1 MKTKKGTNIL
11 SMAVGY
17 WEKLAENYYLRQV
30 NAPPSPLKSLTE
42 IGIIVAALNM
52 ILCTINKEYGA
63 AFACLLA
70 CSMLLTS
77 HFLRLY
83 RREIIAKWLV
93 IISFNGGVMI
103 VSYFVGLRSGAY
115 MYFFPV
121 IFAMIFL
128 IDTKITKDLIISEI
142 ATLICFGFTF
152 IIAPYATTNTKGE
165 LHFIYNFRINLALSL
180 IITGLVAYSILKT
193 LNKKEDDLLGEKS
206 LGDTI
211 FNTSLDAIFIIDLES
226 QLIEDCNKRAIE
238 LFGLKNKDG
247 IMLMAISSLLGEDA
261 AMRLSSFSPTNFT
274 THSPWFG
281 NMEFSN
287 TEGTPIYAYANI
299 VIFEH
304 QRRRY
309 AKISILDITEVR
321 IAEVE
326 TLKAKERAE
335 RAAKVK
341 SRFLSNMSHELRTPL
356 NAIIGTTNI
365 LNQEYHLNSQREML
379 DVLKNSSEHM
389 LELVNDILDY
399 SKLEADKMELNNE
412 PFNLSDLMYKVTGQF
427 NNPVNN
433 KKLLLQTNFDAIKGL
448 VVMGDEMR
456 LHQVL
461 NNLLSNAIKFTQEGA
476 VLVEV
481 KAMMKR
487 STNITLRFSV
497 KDSGIGIA
505 LEKQHRIF
513 DKFYQT
519 DTETTRKYGGSGL
532 GLAISQYIVQKMGG
546 ELKVESEQGQGS
558 TFYFTI
564 TLSIEATRYS
574 YIEEP
579 VVEKFADLE
588 GVRILVAED
597 NPVNMMIVKRFLA
610 KWNAVVTESV
620 NGLEAI
626 ERFRENQFDLLLVD
640 LEMPELDGAGVV
652 AQIRKMGSEIPII
665 AFTAAVY
672 DHMQADLIDK
682 GFNDFIPKPF
692 RPDDLRQKIIQ
703 YVNNF
708 RSLKRMVG

>member
-11 SMAVGY
+11 SIIAGY
-17 WEKLAENYYLRQV
+17 WEKLAEDYYLKQV
-30 NAPPSPLKSLTE
+30 NAPHSPLKSLTE
-42 IGIIVAALNM
+42 IGILVAGLNM
-52 ILCTINKEYGA
+52 ILCTVMKEYGA
-63 AFACLLA
+63 AFACLMA
-70 CSMLLTS
+70 CFALLTA

-83 RREIIAKWLV
+83 NREVIAKWLV
-93 IISFNGGVMI
+93 IISFNAGVMM
-103 VSYFVGLRSGAY
+103 VSYFVGLRSGVY

-128 IDTKITKDLIISEI
+128 IDTKITKNLIISEI
-142 ATLICFGFTF
+142 ATLICFGVTF
-152 IIAPYATTNTKGE
+152 IIAPYSTTNSFQGE
-165 LHFIYNFRINLALSL
+165 IHYIYNFRINLAISL
-180 IITGLVAYSILKT
+180 CITGLVAYSILKT
-193 LNKKEDDLLGEKS
+193 LNKKELDLMGEKT

-226 QLIEDCNKRAIE
+226 LMVANCNSRALE
-238 LFGLKNKDG
+238 LFRFPRKETVLQSR
-247 IMLMAISSLLGEDA
+247 IESLLGEEA
-261 AMRLSSFSPTNFT
+261 ATRLSAFSPESYK

-281 NMEFSN
+281 NMEFS
-287 TEGTPIYAYANI
+287 TSEGAPIYAYANF
-299 VIFEH
+299 VVFEH
-304 QRRRY
+304 QRQRY

-356 NAIIGTTNI
+356 NAIIGSTNI
-365 LNQEYHLNSQREML
+365 LHQEQHLDSQNQML
-379 DVLKNSSEHM
+379 DVLKHSSEHM

-399 SKLEADKMELNNE
+399 SKLEADKMELNNA
-412 PFNLSDLMYKVTGQF
+412 PFNLSDLLHKVTGLF
-427 NNPVNN
+427 KSPINT
-433 KKLLLQTNFDAIKGL
+433 KKLSLQTNFDAVKGL
-448 VVMGDEMR
+448 IVMGDEMR
-456 LHQVL
+456 LHQVM
-461 NNLLSNAIKFTQEGA
+461 NNLLSNAIKFTSEGLI
-476 VLVEV
+476 LVEV
-481 KAMMKR
+481 KALMKR

-505 LEKQHRIF
+505 PEKQHRIF

-519 DTETTRKYGGSGL
+519 DAETTRKYGGSGL

-546 ELKVESEQGQGS
+546 ELKVESAPGQGS
-558 TFYFTI
+558 TFFFTL

-574 YIEEP
+574 YIEAP
-579 VVEKFADLE
+579 AEKFEDLS
-588 GVRILVAED
+588 GIRILVAED
-597 NPVNMMIVKRFLA
+597 NPVNMMIVKRFLS
-610 KWNAVVTESV
+610 KWNADITEAV

-626 ERFRENQFDLLLVD
+626 QHYSSQRFDLLLVD

-652 AQIRKMGSEIPII
+652 AQIRKRGSDIPII

-703 YVNNF
+703 YVSIS
-708 RSLKRMVG
+708 RRASA

>member
-11 SMAVGY
+11 SVALGY
-17 WEKLAENYYLRQV
+17 WEKLAEDYYLKQV
-30 NAPPSPLKSLTE
+30 NAPHSPLKSLTE
-42 IGIIVAALNM
+42 IGILVAGLNM
-52 ILCTINKEYGA
+52 ILCTIMKEYGA

-70 CSMLLTS
+70 CSMLLTA

-83 RREIIAKWLV
+83 NREGIAKWLV
-93 IISFNGGVMI
+93 IISFNAGVMI
-103 VSYFVGLRSGAY
+103 VSYCVGLRSGVY

-142 ATLICFGFTF
+142 ATITCFGLTF
-152 IIAPYATTNTKGE
+152 IIAPYATKSTSEGE
-165 LHFIYNFRINLALSL
+165 IHYIYNFRINLALSL
-180 IITGLVAYSILKT
+180 VITGLVAYSILKT

-211 FNTSLDAIFIIDLES
+211 FNTSLDAIFIIDLET
-226 QLIEDCNKRAIE
+226 QLIADCNKRAIE
-238 LFGLKNKDG
+238 LFGMKNKEG
-247 IMLMAISSLLGEDA
+247 VMLMAISSLLGEPA
-261 AMRLSSFSPTNFT
+261 AAKLNAFSPENFT
-274 THSPWFG
+274 SHSPWFG
-281 NMEFSN
+281 NMEFS
-287 TEGTPIYAYANI
+287 TLEGHPIYAYTNI

-356 NAIIGTTNI
+356 NAIIGSTNI
-365 LNQEYHLNSQREML
+365 LHQEYHLNSQRQML
-379 DVLKNSSEHM
+379 DVLKYSSEHM

-399 SKLEADKMELNNE
+399 SKLEADKMELNNA
-412 PFNLSDLMYKVTGQF
+412 PFNLSELLFKIVGLF
-427 NNPVNN
+427 RNPVDA
-433 KKLLLQTNFDAIKGL
+433 KKLSLRYDFEAVKGYI
-448 VVMGDEMR
+448 VMGDEMR

-461 NNLLSNAIKFTQEGA
+461 NNLLSNAIKFTEEGA
-476 VLVEV
+476 VMVDV
-481 KAMMKR
+481 KALMKR

-505 LEKQHRIF
+505 PEKQHRIF

-546 ELKVESEQGQGS
+546 ELRVESTPGQGS
-558 TFYFTI
+558 TFYFDI
-564 TLSIEATRYS
+564 TLPIEATKYS

-579 VVEKFADLE
+579 AEKFEDLE

-610 KWNAVVTESV
+610 KWNADIVEAV
-620 NGLEAI
+620 NGLEALDQ
-626 ERFRENQFDLLLVD
+626 FNSSHFDLLLVD

-652 AQIRKMGSEIPII
+652 SRIRKKGSTVPII

-672 DHMQADLIDK
+672 DHMQADLIEK

-692 RPDDLRQKIIQ
+692 RPDDLRQKIRH
-703 YVNNF
+703 YVNTA
-708 RSLKRMVG
+708 RKKRA

>member
-11 SMAVGY
+11 SSALGY
-17 WEKLAENYYLRQV
+17 WEKLAEDYYLRQV
-30 NAPPSPLKSLTE
+30 NAPESPLKSLTE
-42 IGIIVAALNM
+42 IGILVGGINM
-52 ILCTINKEYGA
+52 ILCTIMKEYGA

-70 CSMLLTS
+70 CCMLLTAY
-77 HFLRLY
+77 FLRLY
-83 RREIIAKWLV
+83 NREIIAKWLV
-93 IISFNGGVMI
+93 IISFNAGVMI
-103 VSYFVGLRSGAY
+103 VSYFVGLRSGVY

-128 IDTKITKDLIISEI
+128 IDTKLSKDLIISEI
-142 ATLICFGFTF
+142 ATIACFGFTF
-152 IIAPYATTNTKGE
+152 IIAPYATSNTSLGGLE
-165 LHFIYNFRINLALSL
+165 YIYNFRINLALSL
-180 IITGLVAYSILKT
+180 ILTGLVAYSILKT
-193 LNKKEDDLLGEKS
+193 LNKKEVDLLGEKS

-211 FNTSLDAIFIIDLES
+211 FNTSLDAIFIIDLET
-226 QLIEDCNKRAIE
+226 QLIADCNKRALD
-238 LFGLKNKDG
+238 LFVLKNKEG
-247 IMLMAISSLLGEDA
+247 VFITSISDLLGEA
-261 AMRLSSFSPTNFT
+261 AATRLSTFSPVTYT
-274 THSPWFG
+274 SHSPWFG
-281 NMEFSN
+281 NMEFSSK
-287 TEGTPIYAYANI
+287 EGSPIYAYTNI
-299 VIFEH
+299 VLFEH

-356 NAIIGTTNI
+356 NAIIGSTNI
-365 LNQEYHLNSQREML
+365 LHQENHLESQRQML
-379 DVLKNSSEHM
+379 DVLKHSSEHM

-399 SKLEADKMELNNE
+399 SKLEADKMELNND
-412 PFNLSDLMYKVTGQF
+412 PFNLSDLLYKIVGLF
-427 NNPVNN
+427 RNPIAD
-433 KKLLLQTNFDAIKGL
+433 KKLTLKYDFEAVKGYI
-448 VVMGDEMR
+448 VMGDEMR

-461 NNLLSNAIKFTQEGA
+461 NNLLSNAIKFTEEGMVMVQVTA
-476 VLVEV
+476 L
-481 KAMMKR
+481 MKR

-505 LEKQHRIF
+505 PEKLHRIF

-519 DTETTRKYGGSGL
+519 DAETTRKYGGSGL

-546 ELKVESEQGQGS
+546 DMKVESTPGQGS
-558 TFYFTI
+558 TFSFTI
-564 TLSIEATRYS
+564 TMPIEATKYS
-574 YIEEP
+574 YIEVP
-579 VVEKFADLE
+579 VEKFEDLQ
-588 GVRILVAED
+588 GVKILVAED

-610 KWNAVVTESV
+610 KWNAEVVEAV
-620 NGLEAI
+620 NGLEALGHYS
-626 ERFRENQFDLLLVD
+626 NQHFDLLLVD

-652 AQIRKMGSEIPII
+652 SRIRKMGSAVPII

-692 RPDDLRQKIIQ
+692 RPDDLREKIIH
-703 YVNNF
+703 YVN
-708 RSLKRMVG
+708 RYRRATA

>member
-1 MKTKKGTNIL
+1 METKKRRNIL
-11 SMAVGY
+11 SVAAGY
-17 WEKLAENYYLRQV
+17 WERMAEDYYLKQV
-30 NAPPSPLKSLTE
+30 NTPHSPLKSLTE
-42 IGIIVAALNM
+42 IGILVAGLNM
-52 ILCTINKEYGA
+52 ILCTYMKEYGA
-63 AFACLLA
+63 AAACLLA
-70 CSMLLTS
+70 CTALLTA

-83 RREIIAKWLV
+83 RREVLAKWLV
-93 IISFNGGVMI
+93 IISFNAGVMA
-103 VSYFVGLRSGAY
+103 VSYFVGLRSGVY

-128 IDTKITKDLIISEI
+128 IDTKITKNLIISEI
-142 ATLICFGFTF
+142 ATMICFGFTF
-152 IIAPYATTNTKGE
+152 VIAPYSRTSSYQGE
-165 LHFIYNFRINLALSL
+165 IHYIYNFRINLVLSL
-180 IITGLVAYSILKT
+180 AITGLVAYSILKT
-193 LNKKEDDLLGEKS
+193 LNKKELDVLGEKN

-211 FNTSLDAIFIIDLES
+211 FNTSLDAIFIIDLQT
-226 QLIEDCNKRAIE
+226 QLVSNCNQRALE
-238 LFGLKNKDG
+238 LFHLPNKNAV
-247 IMLMAISSLLGEDA
+247 MQMTVTALLGEEA
-261 AMRLSSFSPTNFT
+261 ATRLSAFSPETFK

-281 NMEFSN
+281 NMEFTTSDD
-287 TEGTPIYAYANI
+287 TPVYAYANF
-299 VIFEH
+299 VVFEH
-304 QRRRY
+304 QGERY
-309 AKISILDITEVR
+309 AKISVLDITEVR

-365 LNQEYHLNSQREML
+365 LHQEQHLESQKQML
-379 DVLKNSSEHM
+379 DVLKYSSEHM

-399 SKLEADKMELNNE
+399 SKLEADKMELNNA
-412 PFNLSDLMYKVTGQF
+412 PFNLWDLLTKVTGLF
-427 NNPVNN
+427 RGPVGAKN
-433 KKLLLQTNFDAIKGL
+433 LSLQTNFDAVKGL

-461 NNLLSNAIKFTQEGA
+461 NNLLSNAIKFTAEGKVNVDVTA
-476 VLVEV
+476 L
-481 KAMMKR
+481 MRR

-505 LEKQHRIF
+505 PEKQHRIF

-519 DTETTRKYGGSGL
+519 DAETTRKFGGSGL

-546 ELKVESEQGQGS
+546 DLKVESTPGKGS
-558 TFYFTI
+558 TFYFTL
-564 TLSIEATRYS
+564 TLSVEATRYS
-574 YIEEP
+574 YIEAP
-579 VVEKFADLE
+579 DAKFEDLE

-597 NPVNMMIVKRFLA
+597 NPVNMMIVKRFLS
-610 KWNAVVTESV
+610 KWNAEITEAV
-620 NGLEAI
+620 NGLEAVDHYSK
-626 ERFRENQFDLLLVD
+626 QTFDLLLVD

-652 AQIRKMGSEIPII
+652 SHIRRNGSSIPII

-682 GFNDFIPKPF
+682 GFTDFIPKPF

-703 YVNNF
+703 YVTA
-708 RSLKRMVG
+708 RRRATA

>member
-11 SMAVGY
+11 SVLVGY
-17 WEKLAENYYLRQV
+17 WEKLAEDYYLKQV
-30 NAPPSPLKSLTE
+30 NALQSPLKSLTE

-52 ILCTINKEYGA
+52 ILCTIMKEYGA

-70 CSMLLTS
+70 CSALLCA

-83 RREIIAKWLV
+83 NKEVIAKWLV
-93 IISFNGGVMI
+93 IISFNAGVMF
-103 VSYFVGLRSGAY
+103 VSYFVGLRSGVY

-128 IDTKITKDLIISEI
+128 IDTKITKNLIISEI
-142 ATLICFGFTF
+142 ATLICFGITF
-152 IIAPYATTNTKGE
+152 IIAPYSRTSSYQGE
-165 LHFIYNFRINLALSL
+165 IHYIYNFRINLALSL
-180 IITGLVAYSILKT
+180 VITGLVAYSILKT
-193 LNKKEDDLLGEKS
+193 LNKKELDLTGEKTLGE
-206 LGDTI
+206 TI
-211 FNTSLDAIFIIDLES
+211 FNTSLDAIFIIDLETLLVS
-226 QLIEDCNKRAIE
+226 DCNRRALE
-238 LFGLKNKDG
+238 LFILPHKESV
-247 IMLMAISSLLGEDA
+247 MLMEINSLLGEEA
-261 AMRLSSFSPTNFT
+261 ATRLSAFSPSAFKS
-274 THSPWFG
+274 HSPWFG
-281 NMEFSN
+281 NMEFTTS
-287 TEGTPIYAYANI
+287 EGAPIYAYANV

-309 AKISILDITEVR
+309 GKISILDITEVR

-356 NAIIGTTNI
+356 NAIIGSTNI
-365 LNQEYHLNSQREML
+365 LHQEQHLESQSQML
-379 DVLKNSSEHM
+379 DVLKHSSEHM

-399 SKLEADKMELNNE
+399 SKLEADKMELNNA
-412 PFNLSDLMYKVTGQF
+412 PFNLSDLLYKVTGTFRGPISTKQ
-427 NNPVNN
+427 
-433 KKLLLQTNFDAIKGL
+433 LQLQTNFDAVKGL
-448 VVMGDEMR
+448 MVQGDEMR

-461 NNLLSNAIKFTQEGA
+461 NNLLSNAIKFTSEGLI
-476 VLVEV
+476 LVDV
-481 KAMMKR
+481 KALMKR
-487 STNITLRFSV
+487 STNITLRFAV

-505 LEKQHRIF
+505 PEKQHRIF

-519 DTETTRKYGGSGL
+519 DAETTRKYGGSGL

-546 ELKVESEQGQGS
+546 ELKVESAPGQGS
-558 TFYFTI
+558 TFSFTL
-564 TLSIEATRYS
+564 TMSIEATRYS
-574 YIEEP
+574 YIEVP
-579 VVEKFADLE
+579 AQKFEDLE
-588 GVRILVAED
+588 NVRILVAED

-610 KWNAVVTESV
+610 KWNANVTEAV
-620 NGLEAI
+620 NGLEAVQLF
-626 ERFRENQFDLLLVD
+626 ETNTFDLLLVD

-652 AQIRKMGSEIPII
+652 SRIRRMGSDIPII

-692 RPDDLRQKIIQ
+692 RPDDLRQKIIH
-703 YVNNF
+703 YVTNHT
-708 RSLKRMVG
+708 RRASA

>member
-1 MKTKKGTNIL
+1 MKTKKDTNIL
-11 SMAVGY
+11 SVALGY
-17 WEKLAENYYLRQV
+17 WEKLAEDYYLKQV
-30 NAPPSPLKSLTE
+30 NAPHSPVKSLTE
-42 IGIIVAALNM
+42 MGIMVAGLNM
-52 ILCTINKEYGA
+52 ILCTIMKEYA
-63 AFACLLA
+63 AAAACLIA
-70 CSMLLTS
+70 CAMLLTA

-83 RREIIAKWLV
+83 KHETIAKWLV
-93 IISFNGGVMI
+93 IISFNGGVMY
-103 VSYFVGLRSGAY
+103 VSYCVGLRSGVY

-128 IDTKITKDLIISEI
+128 IDTKITKDLIITEI

-152 IIAPYATTNTKGE
+152 IIAPYATKTAADGD
-165 LHFIYNFRINLALSL
+165 LGYIYNFRINLAISL
-180 IITGLVAYSILKT
+180 VITGLVAYSILKT
-193 LNKKEDDLLGEKS
+193 LNKKEEDLFGEKS

-211 FNTSLDAIFIIDLES
+211 FNTSLDAIFIIDLET
-226 QLIEDCNKRAIE
+226 QLIEDCNRRAIE
-238 LFGLKNKDG
+238 LFGMKSKEG
-247 IMLMAISSLLGEDA
+247 VRLMAITSVLGEEA
-261 AMRLSSFSPTNFT
+261 AEKLKAFSPQNFT
-274 THSPWFG
+274 HHSPWFG

-287 TEGTPIYAYANI
+287 QEGAPIYAYANI

-304 QRRRY
+304 QKRRY

-335 RAAKVK
+335 RAARVK

-365 LNQEYHLNSQREML
+365 LHQEYHLNSQRQML
-379 DVLKNSSEHM
+379 DVLKHSSEHM

-399 SKLEADKMELNNE
+399 SKLEADKMELTTE
-412 PFNLSDLMYKVTGQF
+412 AFNLSELLQKIVGLF
-427 NNPVNN
+427 HNPVME
-433 KKLLLQTNFDAIKGL
+433 KKLDFRYDFDAVKGYI
-448 VVMGDEMR
+448 VMGDEMR

-461 NNLLSNAIKFTQEGA
+461 NNLLSNAIKFTEKGM
-476 VLVEV
+476 VMLEV
-481 KAMMKR
+481 KALMKR

-497 KDSGIGIA
+497 KDSGIGIPH
-505 LEKQHRIF
+505 EKQHRIF

-519 DTETTRKYGGSGL
+519 DAETTRKYGGSGL

-546 ELKVESEQGQGS
+546 ELKVESAPGQGS
-558 TFYFTI
+558 NFYFEI
-564 TLSIEATRYS
+564 TLPIEATKYS

-579 VVEKFADLE
+579 VEKFEDLT

-597 NPVNMMIVKRFLA
+597 NPVNMMIVKRFLS
-610 KWNAVVTESV
+610 KWNADVTEAV
-620 NGLEAI
+620 NGIEAI
-626 ERFRENQFDLLLVD
+626 GHFNTKTFDLLLVD

-652 AQIRKMGSEIPII
+652 SRIRKSGSKVPCI

-672 DHMQADLIDK
+672 DHMQADLINK
-682 GFNDFIPKPF
+682 GFTDFIPKPF

-703 YVNNF
+703 YVMSY
-708 RSLKRMVG
+708 RKKTA